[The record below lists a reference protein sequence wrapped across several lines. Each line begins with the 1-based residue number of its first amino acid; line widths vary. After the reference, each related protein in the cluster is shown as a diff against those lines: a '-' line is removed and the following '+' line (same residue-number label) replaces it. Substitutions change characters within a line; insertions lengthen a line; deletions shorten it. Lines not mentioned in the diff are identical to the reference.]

1 MSCRY
6 CDRAL
11 LYGATTATQ
20 TVDQNE
26 PIRIPKVLGAG
37 VSSDGNVI
45 TIRRPGV
52 YSITATASMAT
63 TGSSTTNMAMQI
75 QNGGVSTGAV
85 STGTSSG
92 NTSFVSLSTSA
103 MVVVKASQCPLID
116 GAATISVVNTGGQAT
131 VSSAT
136 VIVSRI

>member
-85 STGTSSG
+85 STGPSSG
-92 NTSFVSLSTSA
+92 NTSFVSLSTS
-103 MVVVKASQCPLID
+103 QCPLVD